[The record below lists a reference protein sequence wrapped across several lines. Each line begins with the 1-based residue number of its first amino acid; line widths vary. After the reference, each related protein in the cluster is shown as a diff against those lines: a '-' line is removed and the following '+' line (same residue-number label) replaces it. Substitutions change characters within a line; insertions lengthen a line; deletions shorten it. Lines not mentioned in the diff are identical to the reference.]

1 MMYKCTC
8 IYLFSEF
15 QRKTIFLLTEI
26 RNLLQSKSFNPAC
39 TEQPASDFTFNAVQD
54 VEEFNALERDLED
67 SEFRGK
73 LVKKKYFY
81 ISSIYPG

>member
-1 MMYKCTC
+1 MYKCKS

-26 RNLLQSKSFNPAC
+26 RDLLQSKSFNLTC
-39 TEQPASDFTFNAVQD
+39 TEQPASDFFFNAVQD
-54 VEEFNALERDLED
+54 VEDFNAPERDLED

-73 LVKKKYFY
+73 LVKKKFFLHQ
-81 ISSIYPG
+81 